1 MSQNSV
7 VISAKGAAPLTFV
20 TMSRPYDSM
29 KREREKMRNLWHADA
44 TLPEPVV
51 EDGVQLRE
59 A

>member
-1 MSQNSV
+1 V

-29 KREREKMRNLWHADA
+29 KREREKMRNLWQADA
-44 TLPEPVV
+44 ILPERVV